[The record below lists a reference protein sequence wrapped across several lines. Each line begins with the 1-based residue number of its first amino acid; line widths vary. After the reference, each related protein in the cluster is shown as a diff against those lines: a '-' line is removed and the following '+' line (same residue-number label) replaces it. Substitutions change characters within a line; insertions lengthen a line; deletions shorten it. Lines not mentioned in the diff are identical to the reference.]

1 MHRAA
6 MTRCTLAA
14 LAAAAAVA
22 CGSAATAPTIQ
33 RFDDDYEA
41 ARAAAAR
48 SKLPLA
54 VEVWAPW

>member
-1 MHRAA
+1 

-41 ARAAAAR
+41 ARQAAAR